1 MNLVQAVD
9 SLLASE
15 FSDGIT
21 AHRRIA
27 AREAVY
33 SPFPPGTDPRL
44 VAVLRDRGIQALYS
58 HQAESIAHVQAGR
71 HLVVVTPTA
80 SGKTLCYNAPVLD
93 AILKRPETR
102 ALYLFPTKALSQDQL
117 AELHA
122 LVEALEVDIKTYTYD
137 GDTPATARRIVRS
150 AGHIVVTNP
159 DMLHAGILPHHSKW
173 VKLFENLQYVVV
185 DELHTYRGVFGSHLG
200 NLLRRLKRVCRHYG

>member
-71 HLVVVTPTA
+71 
-80 SGKTLCYNAPVLD
+80 
-93 AILKRPETR
+93 
-102 ALYLFPTKALSQDQL
+102 
-117 AELHA
+117 
-122 LVEALEVDIKTYTYD
+122 
-137 GDTPATARRIVRS
+137 
-150 AGHIVVTNP
+150 
-159 DMLHAGILPHHSKW
+159 
-173 VKLFENLQYVVV
+173 
-185 DELHTYRGVFGSHLG
+185 
-200 NLLRRLKRVCRHYG
+200 

>member
-58 HQAESIAHVQAGR
+58 HQAESMAHVQVGR

-122 LVEALEVDIKTYTYD
+122 LVEALEVDIKTYTYE
-137 GDTPATARRIVRS
+137 GDT
-150 AGHIVVTNP
+150 
-159 DMLHAGILPHHSKW
+159 
-173 VKLFENLQYVVV
+173 
-185 DELHTYRGVFGSHLG
+185 
-200 NLLRRLKRVCRHYG
+200 